1 MRRLAS
7 QPPALPGFHFI
18 RLLGSGGFSDVFL
31 YEQELPKRSVAVKV
45 LLTDSVDD
53 SARARFVAEAN
64 VMARLSAHPYI
75 VTIYHADMSAD
86 DRPYLVMEYCSGPS
100 LGDRFKRER
109 FTVED
114 ALRIGVRLSSAIATA
129 HSVGILH
136 RDIKPANVLTTDFG
150 WPALTDFGIASALEE
165 LPVHTAS
172 LSSLRGGDAD
182 TGTSGS
188 RSVGLSVPWSPAE
201 MFDDDPQP
209 DVRSDVFSLAATIHT
224 ILAGRTPFEVP
235 GRANG
240 TLDLIG
246 RIERGM
252 ITPIDRDDLPPSLV
266 AVLRKGMATSRA
278 DRFATAVD
286 FARALQRVELEL
298 GFAPTSI
305 DVPNLRTLDES
316 PPSASGEDET
326 RARSVQTVDAQGLA
340 AQKKPNAPTPNAPT
354 PNALTPNA
362 PTNERQ
368 SPAAQDSTVTRSGLV
383 EVPPELL
390 AGPTVVRGAMP
401 TVHPGPERETAPE
414 NTMLRPR
421 GDARTK
427 QEAEQEAERAQ
438 DGTSESGA
446 ASRASRPRW
455 LLPVIAAAAV
465 LVVAGGVLAAVLLP
479 SATPAASPTQRPGS
493 DQDGTVAV
501 TVVPPPTLV
510 SATRNAQ
517 GTTATIVWKTAK
529 PQKGDQYQWVREGT
543 TDVPE
548 VTAQPKAE
556 LTGLTAGVPV
566 CIDVATVRSGRT
578 SEPLKACSQ

>member
-7 QPPALPGFHFI
+7 QPPALPGFQFI

-31 YEQELPKRSVAVKV
+31 YEQALPKRSVAVKV

-53 SARARFVAEAN
+53 AARTRFVAEAN
-64 VMARLSAHPYI
+64 VMAQLSAHPYI
-75 VTIYHADMSAD
+75 VTIHHADVSAD

-114 ALRIGVRLSSAIATA
+114 ALRTGVRLSSAVATA

-172 LSSLRGGDAD
+172 LGSLRGGEAD

-209 DVRSDVFSLAATIHT
+209 DVRSDVFSLAATIHS

-266 AVLRKGMATSRA
+266 AVLRKGMATKRD

-305 DVPNLRTLDES
+305 DVPNLRVPNLRIGGEG
-316 PPSASGEDET
+316 PPSSGDDET
-326 RARSVQTVDAQGLA
+326 RARSVQTVDAQGL
-340 AQKKPNAPTPNAPT
+340 
-354 PNALTPNA
+354 L
-362 PTNERQ
+362 
-368 SPAAQDSTVTRSGLV
+368 
-383 EVPPELL
+383 EVPSEVL
-390 AGPTVVRGAMP
+390 AGPTVVRAVP
-401 TVHPGPERETAPE
+401 SVHPEPQQQSVVVE

-421 GDARTK
+421 VEPTEPDADA
-427 QEAEQEAERAQ
+427 EHEQEQEQEQGPSSA
-438 DGTSESGA
+438 
-446 ASRASRPRW
+446 RPRRW
-455 LLPVIAAAAV
+455 LVPVIAAAAV
-465 LVVAGGVLAAVLLP
+465 LVVVGGVLAAVLAPSLAP
-479 SATPAASPTQRPGS
+479 SASSTQRPGS
-493 DQDGTVAV
+493 AEDGTIAV
-501 TVVPPPTLV
+501 TVVPPPVLI
-510 SATRNAQ
+510 SATRDTT

-529 PQKGDQYQWVREGT
+529 PEKGDQYQWVREGT
-543 TDVPE
+543 TDPPT
-548 VTAQPKAE
+548 VTEAPKAQ

-578 SEPLKACSQ
+578 SEPVKACAK

>member
-53 SARARFVAEAN
+53 AARARFVAEAN
-64 VMARLSAHPYI
+64 VMAQLSAHPYI
-75 VTIYHADMSAD
+75 VTIHHADVSAD
-86 DRPYLVMEYCSGPS
+86 ERPYLVMEYCSGPS

-114 ALRIGVRLSSAIATA
+114 ALRTGVRLSSAIATA

-172 LSSLRGGDAD
+172 LGSLRGGDAD

-266 AVLRKGMATSRA
+266 AVLRKGMATKRD

-305 DVPNLRTLDES
+305 DVPNLRVLDES
-316 PPSASGEDET
+316 PPASGEDET
-326 RARSVQTVDAQGLA
+326 RARSVQTVDAQGLRPA
-340 AQKKPNAPTPNAPT
+340 TRPSPSPTA
-354 PNALTPNA
+354 
-362 PTNERQ
+362 NER
-368 SPAAQDSTVTRSGLV
+368 TETRPGLV

-401 TVHPGPERETAPE
+401 TVHPEQQSESAPVE
-414 NTMLRPR
+414 HTMLRPR
-421 GDARTK
+421 GAAATASG
-427 QEAEQEAERAQ
+427 EAEGTDTDAPDAEHEPR
-438 DGTSESGA
+438 
-446 ASRASRPRW
+446 ASRPGTSRPRW

-465 LVVAGGVLAAVLLP
+465 LVVAGGVLAAVLVP
-479 SATPAASPTQRPGS
+479 SLSPAASPTQRAGT
-493 DQDGTVAV
+493 DQDGTIAV

-510 SATRNAQ
+510 SATRDAS

-529 PQKGDQYQWVREGT
+529 PEKGDQYQWVREGT
-543 TDVPE
+543 TDPPT
-548 VTAQPKAE
+548 VTAAPKAQ

-578 SEPLKACSQ
+578 SEPLKACAK

>member
-7 QPPALPGFHFI
+7 QPPALPGFQFI

-31 YEQELPKRSVAVKV
+31 YEQALPKRSVAVKV

-53 SARARFVAEAN
+53 AARARFVAEAN
-64 VMARLSAHPYI
+64 VMAQLSAHPYI
-75 VTIYHADMSAD
+75 VTIHHADVSAD

-114 ALRIGVRLSSAIATA
+114 ALRTGVRLSSAVATA

-172 LSSLRGGDAD
+172 LGSLRGGEAD

-266 AVLRKGMATSRA
+266 AVLRKGMATKRD

-305 DVPNLRTLDES
+305 DVPNLRVPNLRVGGGG
-316 PPSASGEDET
+316 PPSSGDDET
-326 RARSVQTVDAQGLA
+326 RARSVQTVDAQGL
-340 AQKKPNAPTPNAPT
+340 
-354 PNALTPNA
+354 L
-362 PTNERQ
+362 
-368 SPAAQDSTVTRSGLV
+368 
-383 EVPPELL
+383 EVPSEVL
-390 AGPTVVRGAMP
+390 AGPTVVRAVP
-401 TVHPGPERETAPE
+401 TVHPEPQQQSVVVE

-421 GDARTK
+421 VEPKEPDAD
-427 QEAEQEAERAQ
+427 AEQEQEQ
-438 DGTSESGA
+438 EKEQTTCFGLCG
-446 ASRASRPRW
+446 RW
-455 LLPVIAAAAV
+455 ISNSKYAKF
-465 LVVAGGVLAAVLLP
+465 
-479 SATPAASPTQRPGS
+479 GS
-493 DQDGTVAV
+493 
-501 TVVPPPTLV
+501 
-510 SATRNAQ
+510 
-517 GTTATIVWKTAK
+517 
-529 PQKGDQYQWVREGT
+529 
-543 TDVPE
+543 
-548 VTAQPKAE
+548 
-556 LTGLTAGVPV
+556 
-566 CIDVATVRSGRT
+566 
-578 SEPLKACSQ
+578 

>member
-7 QPPALPGFHFI
+7 QPPELPGFHFI

-53 SARARFVAEAN
+53 AARARFVAEAN
-64 VMARLSAHPYI
+64 VMAQLSAHPYI
-75 VTIYHADMSAD
+75 VTIHHADVSAD
-86 DRPYLVMEYCSGPS
+86 ERPYLVMEYCSGPS

-114 ALRIGVRLSSAIATA
+114 ALRTGVRLSSAVATA

-172 LSSLRGGDAD
+172 LSSLRGDAAD

-201 MFDDDPQP
+201 MFDDDPEP

-266 AVLRKGMATSRA
+266 AVLRKGMATKRD

-298 GFAPTSI
+298 GFPPTSI
-305 DVPNLRTLDES
+305 DVPNLRVLDET
-316 PPSASGEDET
+316 PPSSGEDET
-326 RARSVQTVDAQGLA
+326 RARSVQTVDAQGIGS
-340 AQKKPNAPTPNAPT
+340 QKKPAPARPQP
-354 PNALTPNA
+354 
-362 PTNERQ
+362 Q
-368 SPAAQDSTVTRSGLV
+368 SPSPSASPVAAEQTETRPGLV

-401 TVHPGPERETAPE
+401 TVHPEPQRESAPVE

-421 GDARTK
+421 KPTETPAPGDTART
-427 QEAEQEAERAQ
+427 E
-438 DGTSESGA
+438 DTSPAESGTA
-446 ASRASRPRW
+446 RPGASSRRW
-455 LLPVIAAAAV
+455 LLPVLAAAAA
-465 LVVAGGVLAAVLLP
+465 LVVVGGVLAAVLVP
-479 SATPAASPTQRPGS
+479 SLAPSSTSQTQRPGS

-510 SATRNAQ
+510 SATRGA
-517 GTTATIVWKTAK
+517 GGATATIVWKTVK

-543 TDVPE
+543 TDLPV
-548 VTAQPKAE
+548 VTGVPKAE

-566 CIDVATVRSGRT
+566 CIDVTTVRAGRT
-578 SEPLKACSQ
+578 SEPLKACSK

>member
-53 SARARFVAEAN
+53 AARARFVAEAN

-75 VTIYHADMSAD
+75 VTIHHADVSAD

-172 LSSLRGGDAD
+172 LGSLRGGDAD

-266 AVLRKGMATSRA
+266 AVLRKGMATRRD

-316 PPSASGEDET
+316 PPSPSGEDET
-326 RARSVQTVDAQGLA
+326 RARSVQSVDAQGLS
-340 AQKKPNAPTPNAPT
+340 AQKPQKPQKPQTTPTT
-354 PNALTPNA
+354 PQK
-362 PTNERQ
+362 E
-368 SPAAQDSTVTRSGLV
+368 SPAAHDSTETRPGLV
-383 EVPPELL
+383 EVPADLL
-390 AGPTVVRGAMP
+390 AGPTVVRGAVP
-401 TVHPGPERETAPE
+401 TVHPEPERDAAPVE

-421 GDARTK
+421 TDARTK
-427 QEAEQEAERAQ
+427 QEQEQERKP
-438 DGTSESGA
+438 DA
-446 ASRASRPRW
+446 ASASRPRASRPRW

-479 SATPAASPTQRPGS
+479 QTAPAASPTQRPGS

-578 SEPLKACSQ
+578 SEPLKACSK

>member
-7 QPPALPGFHFI
+7 QPPALPGFEFI

-31 YEQELPKRSVAVKV
+31 YEQALPKRSVAVKV

-53 SARARFVAEAN
+53 AARARFVAEAN
-64 VMARLSAHPYI
+64 VMAQLSAHPYI
-75 VTIYHADMSAD
+75 VTIHHADVSAD

-114 ALRIGVRLSSAIATA
+114 ALRTGVRLSSAVATA

-172 LSSLRGGDAD
+172 LGSLRGGEAD

-266 AVLRKGMATSRA
+266 AVLRKGMAAKRD

-305 DVPNLRTLDES
+305 DVPNLRVPNLRMGGEG
-316 PPSASGEDET
+316 PPSSGDDET
-326 RARSVQTVDAQGLA
+326 RARSVQTVDAQGL
-340 AQKKPNAPTPNAPT
+340 
-354 PNALTPNA
+354 L
-362 PTNERQ
+362 
-368 SPAAQDSTVTRSGLV
+368 
-383 EVPPELL
+383 EVPSEVL
-390 AGPTVVRGAMP
+390 AGPTVVRAVP
-401 TVHPGPERETAPE
+401 SVHPEPQQQSVVVE

-421 GDARTK
+421 VEPTEPDAD
-427 QEAEQEAERAQ
+427 AEQEQEQEQRPSSA
-438 DGTSESGA
+438 
-446 ASRASRPRW
+446 RPRRW
-455 LLPVIAAAAV
+455 LVPVIAAAAV
-465 LVVAGGVLAAVLLP
+465 LVVVGGVLAAVLAPSLAP
-479 SATPAASPTQRPGS
+479 SASSTQRPGS
-493 DQDGTVAV
+493 AEDGTIAV
-501 TVVPPPTLV
+501 TVVPPPVLV
-510 SATRNAQ
+510 SATRDTT

-529 PQKGDQYQWVREGT
+529 PEKGDQYQWVREGT
-543 TDVPE
+543 TDPPT
-548 VTAQPKAE
+548 VTEAPKAQ

-566 CIDVATVRSGRT
+566 CIDVTTVRSGRT
-578 SEPLKACSQ
+578 SEPVKACAK